1 MAWSAGFE
9 PATIGLEI
17 RCSIQLSYDQT
28 QLTYHTS
35 VTLQEKGPSEMAGA
49 RIVEIIKRSNL
60 VGQADLA
67 RALEFSERDGIPLA
81 LFLLRNK
88 MVAEDALMRSLSEG
102 LGGIEVVAPDKMEI
116 DQSILAS
123 VPRDMVLQHRIV
135 PINKVTNNLIL
146 AVGDPTNL
154 GVFDAISAKLGVK
167 IRLKLASELSIQN
180 GISRYYGAS
189 DEAAKIAAQQKS
201 IQQKAAAA
209 LANIPLGGA
218 NENGESYVITYVER
232 LMLVAAQKRASD
244 IHIEPFEQSLRI
256 RLRVDGSLL
265 EFKPQARFEFKD
277 ALLSRVKLIS
287 GLDIFE
293 KRLPQ
298 DGNAKLE
305 IPGLGKMDFRVSSL
319 PSVWGEKIVLRLLDK
334 SNLQLDMTQLGFD
347 SEQLSQFKDSI
358 LKPFGMVIVTG
369 PTGSGKTTTLYSA
382 LNELNRITDNVVTA
396 EDPVEFTIPGICQ
409 VNVRPDIEFTFS
421 KALKA
426 FLRQDPDIIM
436 VGEIRDLET
445 GEIAMKAALTGHIV
459 LSTLHTNNAAESVER
474 LRNMGIDRFTI
485 VSALNCVVAQ
495 RLVRKI
501 CNECRV
507 EDSVSAEKQIA
518 LGLPNKYVG
527 KFKIYRGMGCDNCN
541 NTGYR
546 GRAAIYEVLVVNEPV
561 KRAIVDNLTAIDL
574 KRIAMTD
581 GMQTLRQSAWKKVYK
596 GVTTIDEL
604 VEASGSDDDA
614 KSAAQRAEQLRSA

>member
-1 MAWSAGFE
+1 M
-9 PATIGLEI
+9 
-17 RCSIQLSYDQT
+17 
-28 QLTYHTS
+28 TS
-35 VTLQEKGPSEMAGA
+35 A
-49 RIVEIIKRSNL
+49 RIVDIIKRSNL
-60 VGQADLA
+60 VGTSDLA
-67 RALEFSERDGIPLA
+67 KALEFSERDGVPLP
-81 LFLLRNK
+81 LFLLKNK
-88 MVAEDALMRSLSEG
+88 LVAEDALMSVLAEG
-102 LGGIEVVAPDKMEI
+102 LGGMEVVAPDKIEI
-116 DQSILAS
+116 DQAVLAS
-123 VPRDMVLQHRIV
+123 VPRDLVVQHRMV
-135 PINKVTNNLIL
+135 PISKVANNLTI

-154 GVFDAISAKLGVK
+154 GVFDSLSAKLGVK
-167 IRLKLASELSIQN
+167 LRFKLASELAIQRA
-180 GISRYYGAS
+180 ITRYYGAGE
-189 DEAAKIAAQQKS
+189 EAAKIAAQQKS

-209 LANIPLGGA
+209 LANLSSSSA
-218 NENGESYVITYVER
+218 NESGESYVINYVER

-244 IHIEPFEQSLRI
+244 IHIEPFEHSIRI
-256 RLRVDGSLL
+256 RLRIDGSLI
-265 EFKPQARFEFKD
+265 EFKPAARFEFRD

-305 IPGLGKMDFRVSSL
+305 IAGLGKMDFRVSSL

-334 SNLQLDMTQLGFD
+334 GNLQLDMTQLGFD
-347 SEQLSQFKDSI
+347 TEQLAQFKDSI

-459 LSTLHTNNAAESVER
+459 LSTLHTNNAAESIER

-501 CNECRV
+501 CDSCKV
-507 EDSVSAEKQIA
+507 EDSVSAEKQLA
-518 LGLPNKYVG
+518 LGLPEKYIG
-527 KFKIYRGMGCDNCN
+527 KFKIYKGVGCENCN

-561 KRAIVDNLTAIDL
+561 KRAIVDNMTAIDL
-574 KRIAMTD
+574 KRIAMES

-596 GVTTIDEL
+596 GLTTIDEL
-604 VEASGSDDDA
+604 IEASGSDDDA
-614 KSAAQRAEQLRSA
+614 ISASKRTEQMRSA

>member
-1 MAWSAGFE
+1 MS
-9 PATIGLEI
+9 
-17 RCSIQLSYDQT
+17 
-28 QLTYHTS
+28 
-35 VTLQEKGPSEMAGA
+35 GA
-49 RIVEIIKRSNL
+49 RIIEIIKRSNI
-60 VGQADLA
+60 VSQADMA
-67 RALEFSERDGIPLA
+67 RALEFSNRDAIPLP

-88 MVAEDALMRSLSEG
+88 LVAEDQLMRVLSEG
-102 LGGIEVVAPDKMEI
+102 LGGLEVVAPDKMEI
-116 DQSILAS
+116 EQSVLAS
-123 VPRDMVLQHRIV
+123 VPKELVLQHRII
-135 PINKVTNNLIL
+135 PINRITNNLIV

-154 GVFDAISAKLGVK
+154 GLFDAISAKLGVK
-167 IRLKLASELSIQN
+167 LRLKLASDLSIQN
-180 GISRYYGAS
+180 AMNRYYGAS
-189 DEAAKIAAQQKS
+189 EEAAKIAAQQKS
-201 IQQKAAAA
+201 AAQARSQA
-209 LANIPLGGA
+209 TSRIAGISSTAPAG
-218 NENGESYVITYVER
+218 NESGESYVISYIER
-232 LMLVAAQKRASD
+232 LMLTAAQRRASD
-244 IHIEPFEQSLRI
+244 IHIEPFESSMRI

-265 EFKPQARFEFKD
+265 EYKPQPRFEFRD
-277 ALLSRVKLIS
+277 AILSRVKLIS

-298 DGNAKLE
+298 DGNTKLD

-347 SEQLSQFKDSI
+347 TVQLDQFKDCI

-426 FLRQDPDIIM
+426 FLRQDPDVIM

-459 LSTLHTNNAAESVER
+459 LSTLHTNNAAESIER

-501 CNECRV
+501 CNDCRI
-507 EDSVSAEKQIA
+507 EDPVPGEKQIA
-518 LGLPNKYVG
+518 LGLPEKYVG
-527 KFKIYRGMGCDNCN
+527 KFKIYKGAGCENCN
-541 NTGYR
+541 NTGYK

-561 KRAIVDNLTAIDL
+561 KRAIVDNMTALDL
-574 KRIAMTD
+574 KRIAMAN
-581 GMQTLRQSAWKKVYK
+581 GMQTLRQSAWKKVYR
-596 GVTTIDEL
+596 GISTIDEL
-604 VEASGSDDDA
+604 VEASGSDDDTTTSS
-614 KSAAQRAEQLRSA
+614 KSETLRSA

>member
-1 MAWSAGFE
+1 MS
-9 PATIGLEI
+9 
-17 RCSIQLSYDQT
+17 S
-28 QLTYHTS
+28 
-35 VTLQEKGPSEMAGA
+35 A
-49 RIVEIIKRSNL
+49 RIIDIVKRSNL
-60 VGQADLA
+60 LSDADLA
-67 RALEFSERDGIPLA
+67 KALEFSARDSVPLT
-81 LFLLRNK
+81 LFILRNK
-88 MVAEDALMRSLSEG
+88 MVAEDQLMRALSEG
-102 LGGIEVVAPDKMEI
+102 LGGLEVVYPDRIEI
-116 DQSILAS
+116 EASVLAS
-123 VPRDMVLQHRIV
+123 VPRDIVLQNRVI
-135 PINKVTNNLIL
+135 PINRITNNLIV

-154 GVFDAISAKLGVK
+154 GLFDSISAKLGVK
-167 IRLKLASELSIQN
+167 LRIKLASDLSIQN
-180 GISRYYGAS
+180 AMNRYYGAS

-201 IQQKAAAA
+201 AAAA
-209 LANIPLGGA
+209 AQKLQSASRAGPASTSNA
-218 NENGESYVITYVER
+218 NETGESYVISFIEK
-232 LMLVAAQKRASD
+232 LMLNAAQRRASD
-244 IHIEPFEQSLRI
+244 IHIEPFEQSLRV
-256 RLRVDGSLL
+256 RLRVDGSLV
-265 EFKPQARFEFKD
+265 EYKPQPRFEFRD

-298 DGNAKLE
+298 DGNTKLD

-347 SEQLSQFKDSI
+347 PDQLDHFKDCI

-409 VNVRPDIEFTFS
+409 VNVKPDIEFTFS

-426 FLRQDPDIIM
+426 FLRQDPDVIM

-459 LSTLHTNNAAESVER
+459 LSTLHTNNAAESIER

-501 CNECRV
+501 CTECRM

-518 LGLPNKYVG
+518 LGLPEKYVG
-527 KFKIYRGMGCDNCN
+527 KFKIYKGRGCENCN

-561 KRAIVDNLTAIDL
+561 KRAVVDNMTALDI
-574 KRIAMTD
+574 KRIAMAN
-581 GMQTLRQSAWKKVYK
+581 GMQTLRQSAWKKVYR
-596 GVTTIDEL
+596 GISTIDEL
-604 VEASGSDDDA
+604 IEASGSDEDTRTPAGQD
-614 KSAAQRAEQLRSA
+614 QRSA

>member
-1 MAWSAGFE
+1 MS
-9 PATIGLEI
+9 
-17 RCSIQLSYDQT
+17 S
-28 QLTYHTS
+28 
-35 VTLQEKGPSEMAGA
+35 A
-49 RIVEIIKRSNL
+49 RIIDIVKRSNL
-60 VGQADLA
+60 LSAADLA
-67 RALEFSERDGIPLA
+67 KAMEFSSRDSVPLT
-81 LFLLRNK
+81 LFILRNK
-88 MVAEDALMRSLSEG
+88 MVAEDQLMRVLSEG
-102 LGGIEVVAPDKMEI
+102 LGGLEVVYPDKIEI
-116 DQSILAS
+116 EASVLAS
-123 VPRDMVLQHRIV
+123 VPRDVVLQNRII
-135 PINKVTNNLIL
+135 PINRITNNLII

-154 GVFDAISAKLGVK
+154 GLFDSISAKLGVK
-167 IRLKLASELSIQN
+167 LRIKLASDLSIQN
-180 GISRYYGAS
+180 AMNRYYGAS
-189 DEAAKIAAQQKS
+189 EEAAKIAAQQKS
-201 IQQKAAAA
+201 TAAA
-209 LANIPLGGA
+209 LQKSQSGGRVGSGPTSNP
-218 NENGESYVITYVER
+218 NETGESYVISFIEK
-232 LMLVAAQKRASD
+232 LMLTAAQRRASD
-244 IHIEPFEQSLRI
+244 IHIEPFEQSLRV
-256 RLRVDGSLL
+256 RLRVDGSLV
-265 EFKPQARFEFKD
+265 EYKPQPRFEFRD

-298 DGNAKLE
+298 DGNTKLD

-347 SEQLSQFKDSI
+347 SDQLEQFKDCI
-358 LKPFGMVIVTG
+358 LRPFGMVIVTG

-409 VNVRPDIEFTFS
+409 VNVKPDIEFTFS

-426 FLRQDPDIIM
+426 FLRQDPDVIM

-459 LSTLHTNNAAESVER
+459 LSTLHTNNAAESIER

-507 EDSVSAEKQIA
+507 EDDVSAEKQIA
-518 LGLPNKYVG
+518 LGLPEKYVG
-527 KFKIYRGMGCDNCN
+527 KFKIYKGSGCENCN

-561 KRAIVDNLTAIDL
+561 KRAVVENMTALDI
-574 KRIAMTD
+574 KRIAMAN
-581 GMQTLRQSAWKKVYK
+581 GMQTLRQSAWKKVYR
-596 GVTTIDEL
+596 GISTIDEL
-604 VEASGSDDDA
+604 VEASGSDEDTR
-614 KSAAQRAEQLRSA
+614 QPTRTEQRSA

>member
-1 MAWSAGFE
+1 
-9 PATIGLEI
+9 
-17 RCSIQLSYDQT
+17 
-28 QLTYHTS
+28 
-35 VTLQEKGPSEMAGA
+35 MAGA

-60 VGQADLA
+60 VGNADLA
-67 RALEFSERDGIPLA
+67 RALEFSERDGVPLTY
-81 LFLLRNK
+81 FLLKNK
-88 MVAEDALMRSLSEG
+88 VVTEEALMKCISDA
-102 LGGIEVVAPDKMEI
+102 LGGIEIVYPDKI
-116 DQSILAS
+116 SIESSVLAR
-123 VPRDMVLQHRIV
+123 VPRDIITNHRVI
-135 PINKVTNNLIL
+135 PINRVSSHLIL

-167 IRLKLASELSIQN
+167 IRLKLASELSIQSAIN
-180 GISRYYGAS
+180 KFYGATE
-189 DEAAKIAAQQKS
+189 EAAKIAAQQKS
-201 IQQKAAAA
+201 AQRAAAA
-209 LANIPLGGA
+209 LSNLPLNA
-218 NENGESYVITYVER
+218 SESGESYVINYVER
-232 LMLVAAQKRASD
+232 LMLVAAQKQASD
-244 IHIEPFEQSLRI
+244 IHIEPFEQSIRI
-256 RLRVDGSLL
+256 RLRIDGSLI
-265 EFKPQARFEFKD
+265 EYKPNARFEFKD

-298 DGNAKLE
+298 DGNAKLD

-334 SNLQLDMTQLGFD
+334 GNLQLDMTQLGFD
-347 SEQLSQFKDSI
+347 SEQLHKFKDSI
-358 LKPFGMVIVTG
+358 LQPFGMVIVTG

-409 VNVRPDIEFTFS
+409 VNVRPDIDFTFS

-459 LSTLHTNNAAESVER
+459 LSTLHTNNAAESIER

-501 CNECRV
+501 CNECK
-507 EDSVSAEKQIA
+507 SVDDVPAEKQIA
-518 LGLPNKYVG
+518 LGLPEKYIN
-527 KFKIYRGMGCDNCN
+527 KFKIYKGIGCESCN

-546 GRAAIYEVLVVNEPV
+546 GRAAIYEVLQVNEPV

-574 KRIAMTD
+574 KRIAMNN

-596 GVTTIDEL
+596 GITTIEEL
-604 VEASGSDDDA
+604 VEASASDEDA
-614 KSAAQRAEQLRSA
+614 RQVVVSAEAKRSA

>member
-1 MAWSAGFE
+1 MS
-9 PATIGLEI
+9 
-17 RCSIQLSYDQT
+17 
-28 QLTYHTS
+28 
-35 VTLQEKGPSEMAGA
+35 GA
-49 RIVEIIKRSNL
+49 RIVDLIKRSNL
-60 VGQADLA
+60 VGQADMA
-67 RALEFSERDGIPLA
+67 KAMEFSQRDGIPLT

-88 MVAEDALMRSLSEG
+88 IVAEDQLMRALSEG
-102 LGGIEVVAPDKMEI
+102 LGGLEVVTPDKMDI
-116 DQSILAS
+116 DSSILAS
-123 VPRDMVLQHRIV
+123 VPREMVIQHRIL
-135 PINKVTNNLIL
+135 PINKITNNLIL

-154 GVFDAISAKLGVK
+154 GLFDALSAKLGVK

-180 GISRYYGAS
+180 AINRFYGS
-189 DEAAKIAAQQKS
+189 GEEAAKVATQQKAV
-201 IQQKAAAA
+201 QQKAAAA
-209 LANIPLGGA
+209 LANLQGVQT
-218 NENGESYVITYVER
+218 NDSGESYVINYIER
-232 LMLVAAQKRASD
+232 LMVVAAQRRASD
-244 IHIEPFEQSLRI
+244 IHVEPFETSMRI

-265 EFKPQARFEFKD
+265 EYKPQPRFEFRD

-298 DGNAKLE
+298 DGNTKLD

-347 SEQLSQFKDSI
+347 NEQLEQFKDSI

-382 LNELNRITDNVVTA
+382 LSELNRITDNVVTA

-409 VNVRPDIEFTFS
+409 VNVRPDIDFTFS

-426 FLRQDPDIIM
+426 FLRQDPDVIM

-459 LSTLHTNNAAESVER
+459 LSTLHTNNASESIER
-474 LRNMGIDRFTI
+474 MRNMGIDRFTI

-501 CNECRV
+501 CNECRA
-507 EDSVSAEKQIA
+507 EDSVAPEKQIA
-518 LGLPNKYVG
+518 LGLPEKYVG
-527 KFKIYRGMGCDNCN
+527 KFKIYKGLGCDNCN

-546 GRAAIYEVLVVNEPV
+546 GRAAIYEVLTVSEPV
-561 KRAIVDNLTAIDL
+561 KRAVVDNMTALDL
-574 KRIAMTD
+574 KRIAMAN

-596 GVTTIDEL
+596 GITTIDEL
-604 VEASGSDDDA
+604 IEASGSDDDA
-614 KSAAQRAEQLRSA
+614 NASAARQENLRSA

>member
-1 MAWSAGFE
+1 
-9 PATIGLEI
+9 
-17 RCSIQLSYDQT
+17 
-28 QLTYHTS
+28 
-35 VTLQEKGPSEMAGA
+35 MAGA

-60 VGQADLA
+60 VGNADLA
-67 RALEFSERDGIPLA
+67 RALEFSERDGVPLTY
-81 LFLLRNK
+81 FLLKNK
-88 MVAEDALMRSLSEG
+88 VVTEEALMKCISDA
-102 LGGIEVVAPDKMEI
+102 LGGIEIVYPDKI
-116 DQSILAS
+116 SIESSVLAS
-123 VPRDMVLQHRIV
+123 VPRDIITNHRVI
-135 PINKVTNNLIL
+135 PINRVSSHLIL

-167 IRLKLASELSIQN
+167 IRLKLASELSIQSAIN
-180 GISRYYGAS
+180 KFYGATE
-189 DEAAKIAAQQKS
+189 EAAKIAAQQKS
-201 IQQKAAAA
+201 AQRAAAA
-209 LANIPLGGA
+209 LSNLPLNA
-218 NENGESYVITYVER
+218 SESGESYVINYVER
-232 LMLVAAQKRASD
+232 LMLVAAQKQASD
-244 IHIEPFEQSLRI
+244 IHIEPFEQSIRI
-256 RLRVDGSLL
+256 RLRIDGSLI
-265 EFKPQARFEFKD
+265 EYKPNARFEFKD

-298 DGNAKLE
+298 DGNAKLD

-334 SNLQLDMTQLGFD
+334 GNLQLDMTQLCFD
-347 SEQLSQFKDSI
+347 SEQLHKFKDSI
-358 LKPFGMVIVTG
+358 LQPFGMVIVTG

-409 VNVRPDIEFTFS
+409 VNVRPDIDFTFS

-459 LSTLHTNNAAESVER
+459 LSTLHTNNAAESIER

-501 CNECRV
+501 CNECK
-507 EDSVSAEKQIA
+507 SVDDVPAEKQIA
-518 LGLPNKYVG
+518 LGLPEKYIN
-527 KFKIYRGMGCDNCN
+527 KFKIYKGIGCESCN

-546 GRAAIYEVLVVNEPV
+546 GRAAIYEVLQVNEPV

-574 KRIAMTD
+574 KRIAMNN

-596 GVTTIDEL
+596 GITTIEEL
-604 VEASGSDDDA
+604 VEASASDEDA
-614 KSAAQRAEQLRSA
+614 RQVVVSAEAKRSA

>member
-1 MAWSAGFE
+1 
-9 PATIGLEI
+9 
-17 RCSIQLSYDQT
+17 
-28 QLTYHTS
+28 
-35 VTLQEKGPSEMAGA
+35 MAGA

-60 VGQADLA
+60 VGNADLA
-67 RALEFSERDGIPLA
+67 RALEFSERDGVPLTY
-81 LFLLRNK
+81 FLLKNK
-88 MVAEDALMRSLSEG
+88 VVTEEALMKCISDA
-102 LGGIEVVAPDKMEI
+102 LGGIEIVYPDKI
-116 DQSILAS
+116 SIESSVLAS
-123 VPRDMVLQHRIV
+123 VPRDIITNHRVI
-135 PINKVTNNLIL
+135 PINRVSSHLIL

-167 IRLKLASELSIQN
+167 IRLKLASELSIQSAIN
-180 GISRYYGAS
+180 KFYGATE
-189 DEAAKIAAQQKS
+189 EAAKIAAQQKS
-201 IQQKAAAA
+201 AQRAAAA
-209 LANIPLGGA
+209 LSNLPLNA
-218 NENGESYVITYVER
+218 SESGESYVINYVER
-232 LMLVAAQKRASD
+232 LMLVAAQKQASD
-244 IHIEPFEQSLRI
+244 IHIEPFEQSIRI
-256 RLRVDGSLL
+256 RLRIDGSLI
-265 EFKPQARFEFKD
+265 EYKPNARFEFKD

-298 DGNAKLE
+298 DGNAKLD

-334 SNLQLDMTQLGFD
+334 GNLQLDMTQLGFD
-347 SEQLSQFKDSI
+347 SEQLHKFKDSI
-358 LKPFGMVIVTG
+358 LQPFGMVIVTG

-409 VNVRPDIEFTFS
+409 VNVRPDIDFTFS

-459 LSTLHTNNAAESVER
+459 LSTLHTNNAAESIER

-501 CNECRV
+501 CNECK
-507 EDSVSAEKQIA
+507 SVDDVPAEKQIA
-518 LGLPNKYVG
+518 LGLPEKYIN
-527 KFKIYRGMGCDNCN
+527 KFKIYKGIGCESCN

-546 GRAAIYEVLVVNEPV
+546 GRAAIYEVLQVNEPV

-574 KRIAMTD
+574 KRIAMNN

-596 GVTTIDEL
+596 GITTIEEL
-604 VEASGSDDDA
+604 VEASASDEDA
-614 KSAAQRAEQLRSA
+614 RQVVVSAEAKRSA

>member
-1 MAWSAGFE
+1 
-9 PATIGLEI
+9 
-17 RCSIQLSYDQT
+17 
-28 QLTYHTS
+28 
-35 VTLQEKGPSEMAGA
+35 MAGA

-60 VGQADLA
+60 VGNADLA
-67 RALEFSERDGIPLA
+67 RALEFSERDGVPLTY
-81 LFLLRNK
+81 FLLKNK
-88 MVAEDALMRSLSEG
+88 VVTEEALMKCISDA
-102 LGGIEVVAPDKMEI
+102 LGGIEIVYPDKI
-116 DQSILAS
+116 SIESSVLAS
-123 VPRDMVLQHRIV
+123 VPRDIITNHRVI
-135 PINKVTNNLIL
+135 PINRVSSHLIL

-167 IRLKLASELSIQN
+167 IRLKLASELSIQSAIN
-180 GISRYYGAS
+180 KFYGATE
-189 DEAAKIAAQQKS
+189 EAAKIAAQQKS
-201 IQQKAAAA
+201 AQRAAAA
-209 LANIPLGGA
+209 LSNLPLNA
-218 NENGESYVITYVER
+218 SESGESYVINYVER
-232 LMLVAAQKRASD
+232 LMLVAAQKQASD
-244 IHIEPFEQSLRI
+244 IHIEPFEQSIRI
-256 RLRVDGSLL
+256 RLRIDGSLI
-265 EFKPQARFEFKD
+265 EYKPNARFEFKD

-298 DGNAKLE
+298 DGNAKLD

-334 SNLQLDMTQLGFD
+334 GNLQLDMTQLGFD
-347 SEQLSQFKDSI
+347 SEQLHKFKDSI
-358 LKPFGMVIVTG
+358 LQPFGMVIVTG
-369 PTGSGKTTTLYSA
+369 PTGSGKTTTLYSE

-409 VNVRPDIEFTFS
+409 VNVRPDIDFTFS

-459 LSTLHTNNAAESVER
+459 LSTLHTNNAAESIER

-501 CNECRV
+501 CNECK
-507 EDSVSAEKQIA
+507 SVDDVPAEKQIA
-518 LGLPNKYVG
+518 LGLPEKYIN
-527 KFKIYRGMGCDNCN
+527 KFKIYKGIGCESCN

-546 GRAAIYEVLVVNEPV
+546 GRAAIYEVLQVNEPV

-574 KRIAMTD
+574 KRIAMNN

-596 GVTTIDEL
+596 GITTIEEL
-604 VEASGSDDDA
+604 VEASASDEDA
-614 KSAAQRAEQLRSA
+614 RQVVVSAEAKRSA

>member
-1 MAWSAGFE
+1 MS
-9 PATIGLEI
+9 
-17 RCSIQLSYDQT
+17 
-28 QLTYHTS
+28 
-35 VTLQEKGPSEMAGA
+35 GA
-49 RIVEIIKRSNL
+49 RIIEIIKRSNI
-60 VGQADLA
+60 VSQADLA
-67 RALEFSERDGIPLA
+67 RALEFSSRDAIPLP

-88 MVAEDALMRSLSEG
+88 LVAEDQLMRILSEG
-102 LGGIEVVAPDKMEI
+102 LGGLEVVAPDKMEI
-116 DQSILAS
+116 EQSVLAS
-123 VPRDMVLQHRIV
+123 VPKELVLQHRII
-135 PINKVTNNLIL
+135 PINRITNNLIV

-154 GVFDAISAKLGVK
+154 GLFDAISAKLGVK
-167 IRLKLASELSIQN
+167 LRLKLASDLSIQN
-180 GISRYYGAS
+180 AMNRYYGVS
-189 DEAAKIAAQQKS
+189 EEAAKIAAQQKS
-201 IQQKAAAA
+201 AAQSRSQAGSRSAGISSAAAT
-209 LANIPLGGA
+209 G
-218 NENGESYVITYVER
+218 NESGESYVISYIER
-232 LMLVAAQKRASD
+232 LMLTAAQRRASD
-244 IHIEPFEQSLRI
+244 IHIEPFESNMRI

-265 EFKPQARFEFKD
+265 EYKPQPRFEFRD
-277 ALLSRVKLIS
+277 AILSRVKLIS

-298 DGNAKLE
+298 DGNTKLD

-347 SEQLSQFKDSI
+347 TVQLDQFKDCI

-426 FLRQDPDIIM
+426 FLRQDPDVIM

-459 LSTLHTNNAAESVER
+459 LSTLHTNNAAESIER

-501 CNECRV
+501 CNDCRI
-507 EDSVSAEKQIA
+507 EDPVPAEKQIA
-518 LGLPNKYVG
+518 LGLPEKYVG
-527 KFKIYRGMGCDNCN
+527 KFKIYKGAGCETCN
-541 NTGYR
+541 NTGYK

-561 KRAIVDNLTAIDL
+561 KRAIVDNMTALDL
-574 KRIAMTD
+574 KRIAMAN
-581 GMQTLRQSAWKKVYK
+581 GMQTLRQSAWKKVYR
-596 GVTTIDEL
+596 GISTIDEL
-604 VEASGSDDDA
+604 VEASGSDDDTMTSG
-614 KSAAQRAEQLRSA
+614 KSETLRSA

>member
-1 MAWSAGFE
+1 M
-9 PATIGLEI
+9 
-17 RCSIQLSYDQT
+17 
-28 QLTYHTS
+28 TS
-35 VTLQEKGPSEMAGA
+35 A
-49 RIVEIIKRSNL
+49 RIIDIIKRANL
-60 VGQADLA
+60 VSQGDLA
-67 RALEFSERDGIPLA
+67 KAMEFSSRDSIPLP

-88 MVAEDALMRSLSEG
+88 LVTEESLMKVLAEG
-102 LGGIEVVAPDKMEI
+102 LGGFEIVYPDRIEI
-116 DQSILAS
+116 DPSILAS
-123 VPRDMVLQHRIV
+123 VPKDIVLQHRII
-135 PINKVTNNLIL
+135 PINRVTNNLII

-154 GVFDAISAKLGVK
+154 GLFDAISAKLGVK
-167 IRLKLASELSIQN
+167 LRLKLASDLAIQN
-180 GISRYYGAS
+180 AMNRYYGATE
-189 DEAAKIAAQQKS
+189 EAAKIAAQQKS
-201 IQQKAAAA
+201 TAHAASHGTSRAGGGLSA
-209 LANIPLGGA
+209 TSGA
-218 NENGESYVITYVER
+218 NETGESYVINYIER
-232 LMLVAAQKRASD
+232 LMLTAAQRRASD
-244 IHIEPFEQSLRI
+244 IHIEPFESSMRI

-265 EFKPQARFEFKD
+265 EYKPQPRFEFRD

-298 DGNAKLE
+298 DGNTKLD

-347 SEQLSQFKDSI
+347 SEQLDQFKDSI

-382 LNELNRITDNVVTA
+382 LNELNRISDNVVTA

-426 FLRQDPDIIM
+426 FLRQDPDVIM

-459 LSTLHTNNAAESVER
+459 LSTLHTNNAAESIER

-507 EDSVSAEKQIA
+507 EDPVPAEKQIA
-518 LGLPNKYVG
+518 LGLPERYVG
-527 KFKIYRGMGCDNCN
+527 KFKIYRGAGCENCN
-541 NTGYR
+541 NTGYK
-546 GRAAIYEVLVVNEPV
+546 GRAAIYEVLTVNEPV
-561 KRAIVDNLTAIDL
+561 KRAVVDNLTAIDL
-574 KRIAMTD
+574 KRIAMAN
-581 GMQTLRQSAWKKVYK
+581 GMQTLRQSAWKKVYR
-596 GVTTIDEL
+596 GISTIDEL
-604 VEASGSDDDA
+604 IEASGSDDDA
-614 KSAAQRAEQLRSA
+614 LQVQKSDMTRSA

>member
-1 MAWSAGFE
+1 
-9 PATIGLEI
+9 
-17 RCSIQLSYDQT
+17 
-28 QLTYHTS
+28 
-35 VTLQEKGPSEMAGA
+35 
-49 RIVEIIKRSNL
+49 
-60 VGQADLA
+60 
-67 RALEFSERDGIPLA
+67 
-81 LFLLRNK
+81 
-88 MVAEDALMRSLSEG
+88 
-102 LGGIEVVAPDKMEI
+102 DKIEI
-116 DQSILAS
+116 DPSILAS
-123 VPRDMVLQHRIV
+123 MPKDMVLQHRII
-135 PINKVTNNLIL
+135 PINRITNNLIL

-154 GVFDAISAKLGVK
+154 GLFDAISAKLGVK
-167 IRLKLASELSIQN
+167 LRLKLASDLSIQN
-180 GISRYYGAS
+180 ALNRYYGAS

-201 IQQKAAAA
+201 TQQSRPTSRSTSISAA
-209 LANIPLGGA
+209 GGGGG
-218 NENGESYVITYVER
+218 NESGESYVISYIEK
-232 LMLVAAQKRASD
+232 LMLTAAQRRASD
-244 IHIEPFEQSLRI
+244 IHIEPFEANMRI

-265 EFKPQARFEFKD
+265 EYKPTPRFEFRD
-277 ALLSRVKLIS
+277 AILSRVKLIS

-298 DGNAKLE
+298 DGNTKLD

-347 SEQLSQFKDSI
+347 SEQLDQFKDCI

-409 VNVRPDIEFTFS
+409 VNVKPDIEFTFS

-426 FLRQDPDIIM
+426 FLRQDPDVIM

-459 LSTLHTNNAAESVER
+459 LSTLHTNNAAESIER

-501 CNECRV
+501 CNECRI
-507 EDSVSAEKQIA
+507 EDNVPPEKQIA
-518 LGLPNKYVG
+518 LGLPEKYVG
-527 KFKIYRGMGCDNCN
+527 KFKIYRGAGCDVCN
-541 NTGYR
+541 NTGYK

-561 KRAIVDNLTAIDL
+561 KRAIVDGLTALDF
-574 KRIAMTD
+574 KRIAMAN
-581 GMQTLRQSAWKKVYK
+581 GMQTLRQSAWKKVYR
-596 GVTTIDEL
+596 GISTIDEL
-604 VEASGSDDDA
+604 VEASGSDEDTR
-614 KSAAQRAEQLRSA
+614 QPNRPENLRSA

>member
-1 MAWSAGFE
+1 
-9 PATIGLEI
+9 
-17 RCSIQLSYDQT
+17 
-28 QLTYHTS
+28 
-35 VTLQEKGPSEMAGA
+35 MAGA

-67 RALEFSERDGIPLA
+67 RAIEFAERDNIPLA
-81 LFLLRNK
+81 LFLLRNRL
-88 MVAEDALMRSLSEG
+88 VAEEALMKALSEG
-102 LGGIEVVAPDKMEI
+102 LGGIEIIFPDKI
-116 DQSILAS
+116 DIDPNILAS
-123 VPRDMVLQHRIV
+123 VPREIVVQHRIV

-154 GVFDAISAKLGVK
+154 SAFDAISAKLGVK
-167 IRLKLASELSIQN
+167 LRLKLASELSIQN
-180 GISRYYGAS
+180 AINRYYGAGE
-189 DEAAKIAAQQKS
+189 EAAKVAAQQKAM
-201 IQQKAAAA
+201 QQKAAAA
-209 LANIPLGGA
+209 LVNMTSAGA
-218 NENGESYVITYVER
+218 NDTGESYVVNYVER
-232 LMLVAAQKRASD
+232 LMLIAAQKRASD
-244 IHIEPFEQSLRI
+244 IHIEPFENSIRI
-256 RLRVDGSLL
+256 RLRIDGSLI
-265 EFKPQARFEFKD
+265 EYKPQARYEFKD

-334 SNLQLDMTQLGFD
+334 SNLQLDMTELGFD
-347 SEQLSQFKDSI
+347 SEQLIQFKDSI
-358 LKPFGMVIVTG
+358 MKPFGMVIVTG

-409 VNVRPDIEFTFS
+409 VNVRPDIDFTFS

-459 LSTLHTNNAAESVER
+459 LSTLHTNNAAESIER
-474 LRNMGIDRFTI
+474 LRNMGVDKFTI

-501 CNECRV
+501 CNECREIDLV
-507 EDSVSAEKQIA
+507 TPEKQIA
-518 LGLPNKYVG
+518 LGLPEKYVG
-527 KFKIYRGMGCDNCN
+527 KFKIYKGLGCENCN
-541 NTGYR
+541 HTGYR
-546 GRAAIYEVLVVNEPV
+546 GRAAIYEVLTVSEPV
-561 KRAIVDNLTAIDL
+561 KRAVVENMTAIEI
-574 KRIAMTD
+574 KRIAMSS
-581 GMQTLRQSAWKKVYK
+581 GMQTLRQSAWRKVYK
-596 GVTTIDEL
+596 GITSVDEL
-604 VEASGSDDDA
+604 IEASGSDDDA
-614 KSAAQRAEQLRSA
+614 KSAALRIEQMRSA